1 MALSQKQLAAI
12 EALLQHAKQADA
24 ARACELHVRTLQRYL
39 RDSEFVSELQRRQD
53 EILHAT
59 TAALVG
65 GTEAAIAYLADVV
78 QDGDEK
84 TGDRLRAATFWLEH
98 TKSIW
103 DTKLILQ
110 RLEALEATYGN
121 EGKSTEN

>member
-12 EALLQHAKQADA
+12 ESLLQTTRQADA
-24 ARACELHVRTLQRYL
+24 ARACGLHVRTLQRYL
-39 RDSEFVSELQRRQD
+39 RDTEFVSELQQRQD

-65 GTEAAIAYLADVV
+65 GTEAAIAYLSDVV
-78 QDGDEK
+78 QDDDEK

-110 RLEALEATYGN
+110 RLEALEGAMANGDKTAG
-121 EGKSTEN
+121 